1 MNKKSELKSILL
13 MALDSPTGL
22 RAVIT
27 TGDANRCQL
36 ALAALKAA
44 KRELVEEEPEALD
57 LIIKQI
63 RKDEIA
69 IYNPARENL
78 GEG

>member
-1 MNKKSELKSILL
+1 MNKKSELKELLL

-27 TGDANRCQL
+27 TGDANRAQL

-44 KRELVEEEPEALD
+44 KRELVEEEPDAINLV
-57 LIIKQI
+57 IKQI

-69 IYNPARENL
+69 IYNPSLEL
-78 GEG
+78 PGGG